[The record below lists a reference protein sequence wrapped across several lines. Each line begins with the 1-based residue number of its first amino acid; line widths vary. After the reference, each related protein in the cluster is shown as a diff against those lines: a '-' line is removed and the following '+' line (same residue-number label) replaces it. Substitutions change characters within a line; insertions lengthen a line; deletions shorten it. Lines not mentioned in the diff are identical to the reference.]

1 MIEYLRGGVLSG
13 QCLGRRHMGSSPDCP
28 RLFIAKQLILY
39 GCCCRHLVGVFASP
53 AIRRRRLGCNRK
65 QEARKANNEEPEQ
78 SAQFIVQSTCVVS
91 AYHHHSDA
99 FTASHLPFR
108 SAYRHGILSSA
119 RQLALFFFSLGVS
132 GKRDG
137 NSGVPFFEQN
147 GLNASCKT
155 VEPI

>member
-53 AIRRRRLGCNRK
+53 AIWRRRLGCNRK

-91 AYHHHSDA
+91 AYHHHSKPPP
-99 FTASHLPFR
+99 FQERLPPRHPFLC
-108 SAYRHGILSSA
+108 SATGT
-119 RQLALFFFSLGVS
+119 LFFFTWRFGETY
-132 GKRDG
+132 G
-137 NSGVPFFEQN
+137 NSRGATF
-147 GLNASCKT
+147 GHISARR
-155 VEPI
+155 